1 MSNAIQV
8 EGLAKSFGATRALDG
23 IDLQVPEGTVAG
35 LLGPNGS
42 GKTTAVR
49 ILATLLAPTAGRASV
64 AGYDVTRQA
73 AHVRRVIGL
82 TGQYAAVDANLTGF
96 ENLEMI
102 GRLLDLPRAE
112 ARLRAGALLERF
124 NLVDAGRRPLKTYS
138 GGMQR
143 RLDLAASI
151 VGRPKVLFLD
161 EPTTGLD
168 PRSRMDLW
176 GIIRELVAEGTS
188 VLLTTQYLDEADQLA
203 DGITV
208 LDGGRVIAHGT
219 SQQLKAQTGGPVL
232 EVRPADPADMEA
244 VASQMAALAGDLPDV
259 DRDTGVIRVCIA
271 HAGLLAVAV
280 RRLDDAGIA
289 VTDLALRRP
298 SLDEVF
304 LQLPGAGLNPPTRQS
319 PDRYPSAV
327 SEGGSHDRHHRR
339 TRRGCQAHTAEPA
352 IRSAAG
358 AQPRAHRH
366 PP

>member
-1 MSNAIQV
+1 MSNAIQA
-8 EGLAKSFGATRALDG
+8 EGLVKSFGAARALDG
-23 IDLQVPEGTVAG
+23 IDLQVPAGTVMG

-49 ILATLLAPTAGRASV
+49 ILTTLLAPTAGRASV

-112 ARLRAGALLERF
+112 AKLRAGALLERF
-124 NLVDAGRRPLKTYS
+124 DLVEAGRRPVKTYS
-138 GGMQR
+138 GGMRR

-151 VGRPKVLFLD
+151 VGRPQVLFLD

-168 PRSRMDLW
+168 PRSRLSLW

-203 DGITV
+203 DRITV
-208 LDGGRVIAHGT
+208 LDGGRVIARGT
-219 SQQLKAQTGGPVL
+219 PHQLKQQTGGPVL
-232 EVRPADPADMEA
+232 QVRPAEPGDLEA
-244 VASQMAALAGDLPDV
+244 VASQMAALAGDVPDL
-259 DRDTGVIRVCIA
+259 DRDTGVVRICIDDA
-271 HAGLLAVAV
+271 RLLAVAV
-280 RRLDDAGIA
+280 RRLDDAGIT
-289 VTDLALRRP
+289 VTDLALRQP

-304 LQLPGAGLNPPTRQS
+304 LHLTGHRAQHQPAGSAETR
-319 PDRYPSAV
+319 PVPK
-327 SEGGSHDRHHRR
+327 RR
-339 TRRGCQAHTAEPA
+339 TRR
-352 IRSAAG
+352 RAA
-358 AQPRAHRH
+358 
-366 PP
+366 